1 MQEKITV
8 KSYFFEET
16 MKKYISQKANIL
28 NLRLILIGL
37 LSGLCNGLLGAGGGI
52 LIVFG
57 MTPLVAHEIGAER
70 DVFANALAVM
80 LPVSLVSVFS
90 YILSGRIPSE
100 NLSVYVLPAAIGGL
114 IGALILDKMKLT
126 LIKKLFAMI
135 VIWSGVYMIMK

>member
-1 MQEKITV
+1 
-8 KSYFFEET
+8 

-90 YILSGRIPSE
+90 YILSGRMPSE
-100 NLSVYVLPAAIGGL
+100 SLSVYVIPAAVGGL
-114 IGALILDKMKLT
+114 IGALILDKIKLT
-126 LIKKLFAMI
+126 LIKKLFALI
-135 VIWSGVYMIMK
+135 VVWSGVYMIMK